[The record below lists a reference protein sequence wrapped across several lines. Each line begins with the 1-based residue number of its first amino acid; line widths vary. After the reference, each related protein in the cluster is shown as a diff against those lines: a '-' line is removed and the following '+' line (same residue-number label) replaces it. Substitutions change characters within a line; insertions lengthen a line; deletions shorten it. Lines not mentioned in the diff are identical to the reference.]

1 MPIPRLR
8 TEDTLLLVVD
18 IQERFAQS
26 IHGWDSLVHN
36 AAILCRAMGALG
48 VPVIATEQNPKGL
61 GHTVGSVREALP
73 AGSPM
78 FTKTRFSS
86 ITPEVSTAMTGL
98 HRGTVLVCG
107 IEAHVCVQQT
117 TLDLLAAG
125 RQVFLCTDC
134 ISAAQAGQIPHAL
147 SRMERAGAV
156 RTGCL
161 SAIYELLADATHPGF
176 KTCLEMVKGLRT

>member
-8 TEDTLLLVVD
+8 IDDTLLLVID

-26 IHGWDSLVHN
+26 VHGWEPLVHN

-48 VPVIATEQNPKGL
+48 VPAIATEQNPKGL

-73 AGSPM
+73 AGTPM

-86 ITPEVSTAMTGL
+86 VTPEVASAIAGL

-107 IEAHVCVQQT
+107 IEAHVCVLQT
-117 TLDLLAAG
+117 TLDLLAGG
-125 RQVFLCTDC
+125 RQVFLASDC
-134 ISAAQAGQIPHAL
+134 ISAAQPAQVPHAFA
-147 SRMERAGAV
+147 RMQRAGAI
-156 RTGCL
+156 TSGAL
-161 SAIYELLADATHPGF
+161 SAIYELMGDAAHPRF
-176 KTCLEMVKGLRT
+176 KACLEMVKGLQA

>member
-26 IHGWDSLVHN
+26 IHGWDNLVHN

-73 AGSPM
+73 AGAPM

-86 ITPEVSTAMTGL
+86 VTPEVASAIAGL

-107 IEAHVCVQQT
+107 IEAHVCVLQT

-134 ISAAQAGQIPHAL
+134 ISAAQACQIPHAL

-156 RTGCL
+156 RTGTL
-161 SAIYELLADATHPGF
+161 SAIYELLGDAAHPGF